1 MNYLLV
7 SRDQIGLEG
16 AVLSYAKKYNP
27 SDVFWVKRLPDKKEI
42 TVEVINQMIEQ
53 TNLASVS
60 GKKLFIVFE
69 ADLMN
74 TSAQNKLLKTL
85 ESTTDTTTVL
95 FLCHNLNNILPTIKS
110 RSIVHYYQTTE
121 NLTIKKMRA
130 ENPQSEQ
137 IDQAAR
143 QLLAAVTINQ
153 AIQYLP
159 ILATPENFTIAL
171 DALNQATKASGLPA
185 NKQLRV
191 YQALAMI
198 QRNCAIN
205 CNHTNTFD
213 WLLLA
218 LFQ

>member
-7 SRDQIGLEG
+7 SRDQVGLEG
-16 AVLSYAKKYNP
+16 AVLSYAKNYNP

-85 ESTTDTTTVL
+85 ESTTDTTVL
-95 FLCHNLNNILPTIKS
+95 FLCCNLNNILPTIKS
-110 RSIVHYYQTTE
+110 RSIVHYYQTPE
-121 NLTIKKMRA
+121 NLTIKKMRT

-143 QLLAAVTINQ
+143 QLLASTSVNQ

-171 DALNQATKASGLPA
+171 DALNQATKASNLPA
-185 NKQLRV
+185 DKQLRV
-191 YQALAMI
+191 YQAIAMI
-198 QRNCAIN
+198 QRNCAVN
-205 CNHTNTFD
+205 CNHTNAFD